1 VEQAFG
7 NWKGAPNSGSASCSA
22 SNQADSEI
30 GAPKRVTE
38 TRDKKQAVVVIGF
51 PGTTFFSPDR
61 YALELLQEACSDLGS
76 RLFLRVREKLGL
88 AYYVGAQHMAGL
100 APGYFAFYCGTEPG
114 KAAQVEAELLR
125 EAGLL
130 RAEGLSEE
138 ELKRAKAKV
147 IGQRKIARQEL
158 GSLATNTALDELYGL
173 GYAHFEAEDRKIEAV
188 TLAEVRAAAEKHL
201 QAQTA
206 VISVI
211 SPES

>member
-1 VEQAFG
+1 MMEGGGSGVQPQAMER
-7 NWKGAPNSGSASCSA
+7 A
-22 SNQADSEI
+22 
-30 GAPKRVTE
+30 
-38 TRDKKQAVVVIGF
+38 AVVGQCDQG
-51 PGTTFFSPDR
+51 P
-61 YALELLQEACSDLGS
+61 
-76 RLFLRVREKLGL
+76 L
-88 AYYVGAQHMAGL
+88 AGDVG
-100 APGYFAFYCGTEPG
+100 E
-114 KAAQVEAELLR
+114 AAQVEAELLR

-173 GYAHFEAEDRKIEAV
+173 GFANFETEDRKIEAV
-188 TLAEVRAAAEKHL
+188 TLAEVKAAAEKYL